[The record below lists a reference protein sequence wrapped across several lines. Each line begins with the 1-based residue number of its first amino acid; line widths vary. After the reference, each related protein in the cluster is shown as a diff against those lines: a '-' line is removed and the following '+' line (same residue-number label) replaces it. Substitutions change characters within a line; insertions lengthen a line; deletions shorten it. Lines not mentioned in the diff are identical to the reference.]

1 MARDGAESR
10 LRLQEDQLA
19 ELQEELRRV
28 AENSPHSLQT
38 VLTFCTMTDKANIHT
53 RLSNHLFVNL
63 CKCLSAGCGDSAGR
77 AGGGCHVT
85 SAPGGDAPSAGAGA
99 NCPEGGSEGGGG
111 VP

>member
-1 MARDGAESR
+1 MARELAESR

-28 AENSPHSLQT
+28 AENSPHSHSLQT
-38 VLTFCTMTDKANIHT
+38 VLPFCTTTDKTEHHHFT
-53 RLSNHLFVNL
+53 SVLLSVST
-63 CKCLSAGCGDSAGR
+63 LSAGCDDFAGG

-85 SAPGGDAPSAGAGA
+85 TAPGGDAPSAGAGA
-99 NCPEGGSEGGGG
+99 NGPEGGSERGGG